1 MDGSRWNNERKWNHS
16 FGGNDVVVFVV
27 VMVWILQPINMNWDG
42 SNPLNS
48 QLIVAINTTAN
59 AFFTP
64 HCPLEHVMGWGNN
77 RCQCHGSTGNGQWCG
92 AALGRLM
99 PFDGC
104 FVLLQRMVV
113 VEQEC
118 VL

>member
-1 MDGSRWNNERKWNHS
+1 MES
-16 FGGNDVVVFVV
+16 FFWRQRRGGVCGCHGLDSSTNKYELG
-27 VMVWILQPINMNWDG
+27 WQQ
-42 SNPLNS
+42 S
-48 QLIVAINTTAN
+48 INTTAN

>member
-1 MDGSRWNNERKWNHS
+1 MRELRDCDADRADCDAGQDNVCC
-16 FGGNDVVVFVV
+16 G
-27 VMVWILQPINMNWDG
+27 G

-104 FVLLQRMVV
+104 FVLLQRVVV

-118 VL
+118 VLWFRCS

>member
-1 MDGSRWNNERKWNHS
+1 
-16 FGGNDVVVFVV
+16 
-27 VMVWILQPINMNWDG
+27 MVWILQPINMNCDG

-64 HCPLEHVMGWGNN
+64 HCPLEHVMDGETMNVISN
-77 RCQCHGSTGNGQWCG
+77 AVYHCRCQCHGSTGNGQWCG

-104 FVLLQRMVV
+104 FVLLQRVVV

-118 VL
+118 VLWFRCS